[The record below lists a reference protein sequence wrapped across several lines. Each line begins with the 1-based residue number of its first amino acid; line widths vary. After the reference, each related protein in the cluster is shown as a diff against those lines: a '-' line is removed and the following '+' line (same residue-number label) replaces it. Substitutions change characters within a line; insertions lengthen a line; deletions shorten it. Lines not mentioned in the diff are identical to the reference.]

1 MPPVA
6 LTPEERKQKKLLLS
20 LMVTNA
26 VTIVMLLA
34 GFAAGGVI
42 MMTKANPEQ
51 KPREENPM
59 PGPMF
64 AIEDMTYNLGEPGRY
79 TKAAMQ
85 IEINTADLDEK
96 ERPAFLEEVRA
107 RMPHIRD
114 LIISEI
120 SGKTYRDVSTPEGK
134 EQLKEELRL
143 KINTVLSRGE
153 IKEVIFTGFS
163 VQ

>member
-6 LTPEERKQKKLLLS
+6 LTPEERKQKRLLLA
-20 LMVTNA
+20 LMVTNV

-34 GFAAGGVI
+34 GFTAGGII
-42 MMTKANPEQ
+42 MMTKVNPER
-51 KPREENPM
+51 KPKEENPM

-64 AIEDMTYNLGEPGRY
+64 PIEDMTYNLGEPNRY
-79 TKAAMQ
+79 AKAAIQ
-85 IEINTADLDEK
+85 IELDMSDLDDK
-96 ERPAFLEEVRA
+96 ERPAFQEEVRA
-107 RMPHIRD
+107 RMPEVRD

-153 IKEVIFTGFS
+153 IKEVIFTGFA